1 LTFFDISFTFG
12 VLLGFL
18 LYFSNTQNS
27 ISSTQPGLSGV
38 DLGNFLIKNV
48 AKKLK
53 SELPNLQ
60 YYSTLS
66 PIPKFK
72 QWMERRG
79 IQLLCN
85 GDIAGVDAALG
96 ARVATALQG
105 GGDADGVGVVQA
117 RNMEPV
123 LRDALGRAAG
133 HYLYHEKLRSKMICP
148 VGNFHIRNGA
158 IAWRLNVQGGD
169 YTTRGGQSSY
179 GECLCSFYLLY
190 IVFFL
195 FSLYRV
201 PESEVEISW

>member
-1 LTFFDISFTFG
+1 
-12 VLLGFL
+12 
-18 LYFSNTQNS
+18 
-27 ISSTQPGLSGV
+27 
-38 DLGNFLIKNV
+38 
-48 AKKLK
+48 
-53 SELPNLQ
+53 
-60 YYSTLS
+60 
-66 PIPKFK
+66 
-72 QWMERRG
+72 MERRG

-190 IVFFL
+190 IVFFCFFFVFFCFFCFRYTGYPSPKSKFL
-195 FSLYRV
+195 GKGFVCFGILVYKGQV
-201 PESEVEISW
+201 

>member
-1 LTFFDISFTFG
+1 MTFFDISFTFG
-12 VLLGFL
+12 VPTLF
-18 LYFSNTQNS
+18 FKHTNS

-96 ARVATALQG
+96 ARVATALEGAGG
-105 GGDADGVGVVQA
+105 GGDADSVVQA

-179 GECLCSFYLLY
+179 GECLCSCISL
-190 IVFFL
+190 VHCFFL